1 VQPNGLAEMK
11 SGEGTL
17 IAFATSPGQTAL
29 DGKAGENSPFTK
41 ALIANLAEP
50 GLEVG
55 LALTKVR
62 AQVQADTDKQQVPW
76 TNTNLTGFVYVNPS
90 QGAPNTQVAAINP
103 TDSGAAA
110 RNAAAGEIELEFWR
124 SVRDT
129 NKPEE
134 LGAYLKRYPNGTFAA
149 IARSRLAELQAEQ
162 KNAAPTQQQPSQ
174 TTAQPAKSSDS
185 VHVAVTTKDTEDE
198 LKLDRAERREI
209 QTRLSALGYYK
220 GKVNGYF
227 GNDARTGIERWQAA
241 RHYPKSGYFNR
252 QQHEALLNEEMP
264 VQRSTA
270 PAPAPRQQQAAP
282 RQAQPRPS
290 APPPRQQ
297 GIDPGTAAI
306 IGGIAGGIIG
316 GVLRR

>member
-1 VQPNGLAEMK
+1 
-11 SGEGTL
+11 
-17 IAFATSPGQTAL
+17 
-29 DGKAGENSPFTK
+29 
-41 ALIANLAEP
+41 
-50 GLEVG
+50 
-55 LALTKVR
+55 LTKVR

-90 QGAPNTQVAAINP
+90 QGAPNTQVAAVNP

-134 LGAYLKRYPNGTFAA
+134 LGAYLKRYPNGTFSA
-149 IARSRLAELQAEQ
+149 IARARLAALQAEQ
-162 KNAAPTQQQPSQ
+162 KNLTPAQPSQ
-174 TTAQPAKSSDS
+174 TAQPAKSSGDS
-185 VHVAVTTKDTEDE
+185 VHVAVTSKDTEDE
-198 LKLDRAERREI
+198 LNLDRNERREI
-209 QTRLSALGYYK
+209 QNRLNALGYYK

-227 GNDARTGIERWQAA
+227 GDDARKGIERWQTA

-297 GIDPGTAAI
+297 GIDPGAAAF

-316 GVLRR
+316 GALRR